1 MRNTDIVIMNQGI
14 RPLGNLDDSSYNTTR
29 VYIQC
34 NYIKK
39 ELKSHYNS
47 NESIEELKGIIR
59 SKRALNV
66 TDVQQKITD
75 KVDYLTSAERV
86 AEIHHLVEEMEYL
99 EAVKKIFK

>member
-1 MRNTDIVIMNQGI
+1 MNQGI
-14 RPLGNLDDSSYNTTR
+14 HPLGNPDDSTHNTTR

-39 ELKSHYNS
+39 KLKAHYNS
-47 NESIEELKGIIR
+47 NESIDELNGIIR
-59 SKRALNV
+59 SKRALTV

-75 KVDYLTSAERV
+75 KVDYLTNAERV
-86 AEIHHLVEEMEYL
+86 GEIHHLVEDMEYL